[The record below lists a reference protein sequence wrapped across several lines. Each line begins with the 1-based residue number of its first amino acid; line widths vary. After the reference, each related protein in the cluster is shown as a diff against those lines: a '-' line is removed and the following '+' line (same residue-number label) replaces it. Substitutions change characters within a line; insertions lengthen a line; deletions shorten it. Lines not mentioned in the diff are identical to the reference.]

1 MAASQMKIKQRDTIW
16 QVPILW
22 KHNADVPLVEISTR
36 HFLVFPFRRKEQALD
51 QEVPIND
58 PIESYSSFSSNP
70 THKHSLFC
78 HPKNSQYRIMLSY
91 ECAEKRRLLLRI
103 LFTKTGPHLS
113 KDEAQKLEAV
123 MLPKSHF
130 KWQEF
135 IFCQYKWRDEV
146 QRSVIVCKN
155 SRGYQIVYRNDV
167 KTFSFLNFPV
177 LFTRVRFTPNSE
189 TYRGKKNHT
198 LEVATFL

>member
-1 MAASQMKIKQRDTIW
+1 MARQHSLLFAFLANKFCHFFFKIQRKEMAASQMKIKQRDTIW

-146 QRSVIVCKN
+146 QRSVIQGSYFTTQV
-155 SRGYQIVYRNDV
+155 V
-167 KTFSFLNFPV
+167 PV
-177 LFTRVRFTPNSE
+177 WW
-189 TYRGKKNHT
+189 
-198 LEVATFL
+198 